1 MGIGAHR
8 HCDLDRQ
15 PSRLAI
21 NHFRVCCWRRIHC
34 LCLGAGRLSPVSA
47 THEDGREE
55 LNMSAPPQQVVLH
68 LGQWLKFGIETV
80 VVALALTVL
89 WISRKD

>member
-1 MGIGAHR
+1 
-8 HCDLDRQ
+8 
-15 PSRLAI
+15 
-21 NHFRVCCWRRIHC
+21 
-34 LCLGAGRLSPVSA
+34 
-47 THEDGREE
+47 
-55 LNMSAPPQQVVLH
+55 MSAPPQQVVLH